1 MNNLITWA
9 RPAITLVAVLTLSG
23 PLAADFENPTFGD
36 YEAKDFLSDYSG
48 IKPADADGDA
58 FLYRN
63 PDIDRSR
70 YRKVM
75 VDRIKMF
82 LSEKADYKGIDPTEL
97 KELADYFHEAIV
109 KALGD
114 AYPVVEEA
122 GPDVVRLR
130 IAVTDIIPTKPEAS
144 VVTLV
149 VPFLWLGEAGAGV
162 AEGEAGSTPFVG
174 EASVEM
180 EALDSVS
187 NEQVGAYIERHFGK
201 KYHRTK
207 GVGIAVKDYL
217 KAYSTWAYTKQA
229 MDAWAQLVR
238 QRMDEAQGKAP
249 QGQ

>member
-1 MNNLITWA
+1 MNKLITWI

-23 PLAADFENPTFGD
+23 PLAADTANPTFGD
-36 YEAKDFLSDYSG
+36 YETKGFLSDYSN
-48 IKPADADGDA
+48 IEPADGDGDA
-58 FLYRN
+58 YLYRN
-63 PDIDRSR
+63 PDMDRSR
-70 YRKVM
+70 YKKVM

-82 LSEKADYKGIDPTEL
+82 LSEKADYKGIDPTAL

-144 VVTLV
+144 VVSLV

-187 NEQVGAYIERHFGK
+187 NEQIGAHIERHFGK
-201 KYHRTK
+201 KYHWTK
-207 GVGIAVKDYL
+207 GVGTAVKDYL

-238 QRMDEAQGKAP
+238 QRMDEAHGKAP
-249 QGQ
+249 